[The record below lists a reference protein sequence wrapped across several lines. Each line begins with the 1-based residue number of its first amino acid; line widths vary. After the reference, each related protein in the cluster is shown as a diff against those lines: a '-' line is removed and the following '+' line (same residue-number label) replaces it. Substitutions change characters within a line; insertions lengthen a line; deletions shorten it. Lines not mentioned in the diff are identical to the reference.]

1 MKREGGGCM
10 QLNERQEKIVEIVK
24 NHGPITGEKVAEQ
37 LNLTRASLRPD
48 LAFLTQIGLLDAR
61 PRVGYYYKGE
71 QNPFGL
77 MERMTDLTVGMYQSA
92 PVTVT
97 ETTSVYDAIVSM
109 FVNDVGTLFVVNENQ
124 ELEGISSRKDMLKIA
139 IGKADINQLPIG
151 VIMTRMP
158 NIVVA
163 YEDESL
169 WDVAERMIAHQI
181 DGMPVVRQNNQDKL
195 EVVGRITK
203 TNITKAFV
211 ALGKQA

>member
-1 MKREGGGCM
+1 M

-24 NHGPITGEKVAEQ
+24 ANGPITGEKVAEQ

-77 MERMTDLTVGMYQSA
+77 MERMTDLTVGMYQSP
-92 PVTVT
+92 PVMVT
-97 ETTSVYDAIVSM
+97 ESTSVYDAIVSM
-109 FVNDVGTLFVVNENQ
+109 FVNDVGTLFVVNDKQ

-163 YEDESL
+163 YEEESL
-169 WDVAERMIAHQI
+169 WEVAERMIAHQI
-181 DGMPVVRQNNQDKL
+181 DGMPVVRQNAKGGL
-195 EVVGRITK
+195 EVVGRVTK
-203 TNITKAFV
+203 TNIAKAFV
-211 ALGKQA
+211 ALGKQE

>member
-1 MKREGGGCM
+1 M

-24 NHGPITGEKVAEQ
+24 TYGPITGEKVAEQ

-77 MERMTDLTVGMYQSA
+77 MERMTDLTVGNHQSP

-97 ETTSVYDAIVSM
+97 ESTSVYDAIVSM
-109 FVNDVGTLFVVNENQ
+109 FVKDIGTLFVVNEAQ

-158 NIVVA
+158 NIIVA

-169 WDVAERMIAHQI
+169 WEVAERMIVHQI
-181 DGMPVVRQNNQDKL
+181 DGMPVVRRTENGRLK
-195 EVVGRITK
+195 VVGRITK

-211 ALGKQA
+211 ALGQQE

>member
-1 MKREGGGCM
+1 M

-24 NHGPITGEKVAEQ
+24 KEGPITGEKVADM

-48 LAFLTQIGLLDAR
+48 LAFLTQIGLLEAR

-71 QNPFGL
+71 QNPFSL
-77 MERMTDLTVGMYQSA
+77 YERLNTLKVADYQSA
-92 PVTVT
+92 PVTVD
-97 ETTSVYDAIVSM
+97 ESTSVYNGIVTM
-109 FVNDVGTLFVVNENQ
+109 FVEDVGTLFIVNDKQ

-169 WDVAERMIAHQI
+169 WDVAKRMIERQI
-181 DGMPVVRQNNQDKL
+181 DGMPVVQKTENGRLK
-195 EVVGRITK
+195 VVGRVTK
-203 TNITKAFV
+203 TNVTKAFV
-211 ALGKQA
+211 ALGKPE

>member
-1 MKREGGGCM
+1 M

-24 NHGPITGEKVAEQ
+24 AHGPITGEKVAEQ

-77 MERMTDLTVGMYQSA
+77 MERMTDLTVGANQSV

-97 ETTSVYDAIVSM
+97 ENTSVYDAIVSM
-109 FVNDVGTLFVVNENQ
+109 FVNDVGTLFVVNDQQ

-139 IGKADINQLPIG
+139 IGKADISQLPIG

-169 WDVAERMIAHQI
+169 WEVAERMIAHQI
-181 DGMPVVRQNNQDKL
+181 DGMPVVRQNENGKL
-195 EVVGRITK
+195 KVVGRITK
-203 TNITKAFV
+203 TNVTKAFV
-211 ALGKQA
+211 ALGQQQ

>member
-1 MKREGGGCM
+1 M

-24 NHGPITGEKVAEQ
+24 AYGPITGEKVAEQ

-92 PVTVT
+92 PVMVT
-97 ETTSVYDAIVSM
+97 EATSVYDAIVSM
-109 FVNDVGTLFVVNENQ
+109 FVNDIGTLFVVNDNQ

-163 YEDESL
+163 YEQESL
-169 WDVAERMIAHQI
+169 WEVAERMITHQI
-181 DGMPVVRQNNQDKL
+181 DGMPVVRQNENGKPK
-195 EVVGRITK
+195 VIGRITK
-203 TNITKAFV
+203 TNIVKAFV
-211 ALGKQA
+211 ALGKQQ